1 MEPSKPFPRNAS
13 DAAPPPKEIIMHALS
28 SRTLSLAG
36 RVAAPVAAAA
46 LIATAC
52 SSASN
57 AFPGSPSTAA
67 GPASPASS
75 VTVQTRT
82 GPLGSFLADGSG
94 RALYLFA
101 SDTSSASTCS
111 GACAAAW
118 PPLTAKGPVS
128 ATGGAAS
135 SDVATITRQD
145 GAKQVTYAGHPLYY
159 FAGDEAAGDTE
170 GQGVDGFGAL
180 WWLVAPSGQK
190 ITNTASS
197 APSMNNGY

>member
-1 MEPSKPFPRNAS
+1 MR
-13 DAAPPPKEIIMHALS
+13 ALS
-28 SRTLSLAG
+28 RRLTLAG
-36 RVAAPVAAAA
+36 VTAPIVATA

-52 SSASN
+52 SSSTSHTTSPAGASS
-57 AFPGSPSTAA
+57 GA

-75 VTVQTRT
+75 LTVKTES
-82 GPLGSFLADGSG
+82 GPLGRYLADSSG

-101 SDTSSASTCS
+101 SDTGSKSTCA

-118 PPLTAKGPVS
+118 PPLIDKGS
-128 ATGGAAS
+128 ASAADGASAG
-135 SDVATITRQD
+135 DIATITRPD

-159 FAGDEAAGDTE
+159 FAGDSAAGQTN

-190 ITNTASS
+190 ITAATASQS
-197 APSMNNGY
+197 PSMNSGYSGGY